1 VLKLRLIVTA
11 VLAAAGLAGAAHA
24 TTKTTVPSPTPTKGV
39 VLVTTNLAYENG
51 AAASGTG
58 IVLTKSGEILTN
70 NHVIRGATTIK
81 VTIPSA
87 SRTYS
92 AQVLGYDVSDDIAL
106 LQLDGASNV
115 ATAPRADSS
124 KLRIGDLST
133 AVGNA
138 NGGGKLVITHGK
150 ITGLNRAIT
159 VNDDFGGTARL
170 SGLIRTSAHLVP
182 GDSGGPLLDAKGRV
196 VGVDAAGSP
205 NYAFEAAD
213 GFAIPINKAIGLVR
227 QMEAGKATAL
237 VHIGKTAF
245 LGASLEDSSEGLVVR
260 SVVPGLPA
268 EGVGL
273 VQGDVITTFDG
284 RPVQKLADLRA
295 ALFGHHPGD
304 TVPIG
309 YTDSAGNA
317 LTASVTFADG
327 PPQ

>member
-1 VLKLRLIVTA
+1 VLKLGLTATA
-11 VLAAAGLAGAAHA
+11 VVAAALAGAAHA
-24 TTKTTVPSPTPTKGV
+24 TPRTTAPSPTPTKGV
-39 VLVTTNLAYENG
+39 VLVTTNLAYEN

-81 VTIPSA
+81 VTVPSA

-92 AQVLGYDVSDDIAL
+92 AEVLGYDVSDDVAL
-106 LQLDGASNV
+106 LQLDGASNL
-115 ATAPRADSS
+115 ATATRADSS
-124 KLRIGDLST
+124 KLRVGDLST

-159 VNDDFGGTARL
+159 VNDDLGGTARL

-205 NYAFEAAD
+205 NYAFEASD

-245 LGASLEDSSEGLVVR
+245 LGASLEDSSEGLIVR

-268 EGVGL
+268 QSAGL
-273 VQGDVITTFDG
+273 VQGDVITEFDG
-284 RPVQKLADLRA
+284 QPVQKLADLRT

-304 TVPIG
+304 TVSIG

-317 LTASVTFADG
+317 VSAAVTFADG